1 MQQIALTNT
10 LLMRKHHA
18 IAPIING
25 RPRQIF
31 MNNYNESKP
40 YKSTKFCRTS
50 KINFSQLKKARINTN
65 TELHY
70 HEKLTFFCRVTR
82 VGQILELICV
92 GLSLGSAAML
102 EHVFYGM
109 ELPFSVPHI
118 SFTQNSFDPK
128 LQSNN

>member
-1 MQQIALTNT
+1 MKILAKLFFKTFVQQIALTNT
-10 LLMRKHHA
+10 LLMRKYHA

-25 RPRQIF
+25 RP
-31 MNNYNESKP
+31 P
-40 YKSTKFCRTS
+40 YKSTKFCRTG

-70 HEKLTFFCRVTR
+70 HEKLTFFCWVTR

-109 ELPFSVPHI
+109 ELPFSAPHI

>member
-70 HEKLTFFCRVTR
+70 HEKLTFFCWVTR

-102 EHVFYGM
+102 RACFLWHGTSILCPTYK
-109 ELPFSVPHI
+109 
-118 SFTQNSFDPK
+118 FTQNSFDPK